1 MTEFA
6 TGPGG
11 GPSLTPPQA
20 LDAERSVLAAM
31 MLDEGA
37 IGRAIEMIEASA
49 FYRTSHAKLFDAL
62 VGLYNA
68 RVPAD
73 LITVAEELK
82 KRGDL
87 EAVGGPQF
95 LAQIMEYAT
104 TSANLEQHIKI
115 VYSKAI
121 LRQLIKATT
130 EIQQQAYAGSE
141 ETAEVLDRA
150 EARIFAITDQRIR
163 EGFTGIRELLKP
175 TFDNIQKLFERK
187 VQVTGVPSGWD
198 DLDKLTSGW
207 QPGDLVILAGRPSMG
222 KCVSGRTL
230 IVDPASGQR
239 LSIEEAVQ
247 KRLSYVHGL
256 DASGAVQYARVED
269 WIESGTKPCFRLTT
283 RLGRSIE
290 VTQQHPFLT
299 IEGWTPLDE
308 LSPGDFIAVP
318 RIVPTEGRDT
328 AWSYERVRLLAY
340 LIAEGGLTHDVPGF
354 TTADPDHRADFE
366 RCLAAEF
373 PKCQM
378 KAQSDGI
385 GYRMSR
391 RQEFRSDRA
400 SYSGY
405 SNPLTG
411 WLAELGLWGKK
422 SEAKSF
428 PPIVWTW
435 DYTRQADF
443 LKILFSCDG
452 TIYRMSGYPRIE
464 FTVASE
470 DLARDVYHLL
480 VRFGI
485 VSKLWKKTAKSWRV
499 ELTAPEEVSRYQRLI
514 GWHGEKTDRFPE
526 SAFDPEIRTRHACSG
541 GAPQATWKL
550 IQASAARAGITVTE
564 LARRAGDHAPRGY
577 NSHAGR
583 AIRRQRL
590 ERFAT
595 ALADPTLLAIAS
607 EDLYWDE
614 IVEIEPVGEM
624 KVFDLCVPDGSNF
637 IANDICVHNSS
648 AAVNMAE
655 NAAIRHNVPVAI
667 FSLEMSKEQL
677 AMRLLCSQSEVSLQK
692 VRTGYLGNEDWPR
705 LTTGAG
711 LLTSAPIL
719 IDDSPSLSVLELRA
733 KCRRLRAEKKLGLV
747 VVDYLQLMRGSTP
760 AENRVQEISQISR
773 GLKGLAKELE
783 VPIIALSQ
791 LSRAVE
797 QRGGSGRPQLSDLRD
812 SGCLTA
818 DARVLRADTGAE
830 VTMGDLLASGE
841 RNIPVWTVDES
852 FRLVEGTMTHVFPS
866 GEKEVFEMRL
876 ASGRSI
882 KASANHPFLTLDG
895 WRRLDQLNTG
905 TRLAVLKRVPA
916 RALEAEW
923 RVPGTEQHETLVV
936 ALKLEEPRTAESDL
950 LWDEITTIWSLGV
963 QPVFDAT
970 VPGTHNFI
978 ANGIV
983 THNSIEQDADVVL
996 FVYREVV
1003 YKPDTAEPGKAQLI
1017 IAKQRNG
1024 PTDDVDMTFLR
1035 ECTKFVPYSPVMS
1048 GETEPGF

>member
-1 MTEFA
+1 MTEYA
-6 TGPGG
+6 TGSG
-11 GPSLTPPQA
+11 GPPGLTPPQA

-37 IGRAIEMIEASA
+37 IGRAIEQIDSTA
-49 FYRTSHAKLFDAL
+49 FYRTSHMKIFDAL

-87 EAVGGPQF
+87 EAVGGTTF
-95 LAQIMEYAT
+95 LAQLMDYAT
-104 TSANLEQHIKI
+104 TAANLEQHIRI
-115 VYSKAI
+115 VHSKAI

-130 EIQQQAYAGSE
+130 EIQQQCYGGSQ
-141 ETAEVLDRA
+141 ETAEILDQS

-207 QPGDLVILAGRPSMG
+207 QPGDLIILAGRPSMG
-222 KCVSGRTL
+222 K
-230 IVDPASGQR
+230 
-239 LSIEEAVQ
+239 
-247 KRLSYVHGL
+247 
-256 DASGAVQYARVED
+256 
-269 WIESGTKPCFRLTT
+269 
-283 RLGRSIE
+283 
-290 VTQQHPFLT
+290 
-299 IEGWTPLDE
+299 
-308 LSPGDFIAVP
+308 
-318 RIVPTEGRDT
+318 
-328 AWSYERVRLLAY
+328 
-340 LIAEGGLTHDVPGF
+340 
-354 TTADPDHRADFE
+354 
-366 RCLAAEF
+366 
-373 PKCQM
+373 
-378 KAQSDGI
+378 
-385 GYRMSR
+385 
-391 RQEFRSDRA
+391 
-400 SYSGY
+400 
-405 SNPLTG
+405 
-411 WLAELGLWGKK
+411 
-422 SEAKSF
+422 
-428 PPIVWTW
+428 
-435 DYTRQADF
+435 
-443 LKILFSCDG
+443 
-452 TIYRMSGYPRIE
+452 
-464 FTVASE
+464 
-470 DLARDVYHLL
+470 
-480 VRFGI
+480 
-485 VSKLWKKTAKSWRV
+485 
-499 ELTAPEEVSRYQRLI
+499 
-514 GWHGEKTDRFPE
+514 
-526 SAFDPEIRTRHACSG
+526 
-541 GAPQATWKL
+541 
-550 IQASAARAGITVTE
+550 
-564 LARRAGDHAPRGY
+564 
-577 NSHAGR
+577 
-583 AIRRQRL
+583 
-590 ERFAT
+590 
-595 ALADPTLLAIAS
+595 
-607 EDLYWDE
+607 
-614 IVEIEPVGEM
+614 
-624 KVFDLCVPDGSNF
+624 
-637 IANDICVHNSS
+637 SS

-655 NAAIRHNVPVAI
+655 NAAIRQGVPVAI
-667 FSLEMSKEQL
+667 FSLEMSKEHL

-711 LLTSAPIL
+711 LLTQAPIL

-733 KCRRLRAEKKLGLV
+733 KCRRLKADKKLGLV
-747 VVDYLQLMRGSTP
+747 VVDYLQLMRSSTQ

-818 DARVLRADTGAE
+818 DARVLRADSGAE
-830 VTMGDLLASGE
+830 VTMGELLASGE
-841 RNIPVWTVDES
+841 RNIPVWTVDDS
-852 FRLVEGTMTHVFPS
+852 YRVVQGTMSHVFPS

-876 ASGRSI
+876 TSGRSI

-895 WRRLDQLNTG
+895 WRRLDQLSPG
-905 TRLAVLKRVPA
+905 DRLAVPRRVPEPVD
-916 RALEAEW
+916 RQEWPEA
-923 RVPGTEQHETLVV
+923 LVV
-936 ALKLEEPRTAESDL
+936 LAAHMIGDGCLAPRQPLHYTSADHANLAAVEDAARHSRGRLMTLARVLKSPELHSLAESDL
-950 LWDEITTIWSLGV
+950 FWDEIHSIESLGV

-970 VPGTHNFI
+970 VPGMHNFI